1 MPPREPYCPTQELK
15 EEDEEVT
22 EPWKQDGEGL
32 TNKQEQEYRKR
43 MMESLRFGAE
53 RREKQA
59 SICAADP

>member
-22 EPWKQDGEGL
+22 EPWEQDGEGL

-59 SICAADP
+59 SIFAADP